1 MTKSFSTDL
10 KVGETLLVSTQD
22 EKTIEIRLDKKSG
35 QVARL
40 IVTACAETKISK
52 QKQ

>member
-1 MTKSFSTDL
+1 MTKLITDL
-10 KVGETLLVSTQD
+10 KVGESLVVQTLD
-22 EKTIEIRLDKKSG
+22 GEAFEIKLDKKSG

-40 IVTACAETKISK
+40 ILTSSSEAKISK